1 MSSRGWYLVGLVD
14 AMFGLRGAA
23 LYFSFRFVVV
33 DEGVIRMVAPGE
45 TVIRNLFRF
54 IDGLLLYLVCFSR
67 KLQGIDD
74 IVAGTV
80 VIRHR

>member
-1 MSSRGWYLVGLVD
+1 MPSCEWYLVGLFVVI
-14 AMFGLRGAA
+14 FGLDGAA
-23 LYFSFRFVVV
+23 LYFSSRFAVI
-33 DEGVIRMVAPGE
+33 DECVSRMVAPGE

-54 IDGLLLYLVCFSR
+54 VDGLLLYLVYFSSQR
-67 KLQGIDD
+67 QRIGD